1 VNFKKLFTC
10 VLITSLCWLSEAE
23 VIDVIKVKGLQLV
36 PQDVVMPMIDMSV
49 GQDVERED
57 LKPQIAKL
65 YQSGLFSQVVLTLVD
80 HVLTIQLVE
89 QPVIKGLSI
98 SSAIMDEAQV
108 KKQLTSLGIV
118 SGELLQEGRL
128 EEWRVSAQLGLINAG
143 FKNASVTTTVEQ
155 LDNGVVMLKIEA
167 VEGAGTKLRSID
179 FIGDLKMP
187 KRQLFRAVSSNS
199 TGILSFI
206 FNNDLF
212 SDQQLEIDRLNVVRL
227 YKSKGYRTPSVE
239 LKVNDTV
246 PQQRLWDSSYKEAK
260 FVINP
265 GPLYSVEAVDFADT
279 IDVWPQELKDLVA
292 DALKGQL
299 HDASVLTGIQNIV
312 ANYYKDDTH
321 HNFYKVEMKDIV
333 TSFDKVKLVLS
344 LDKHVSYVRY
354 IHFKG
359 NLSSQDEPL
368 RRALTVEEAKPFD
381 GRMLRFS
388 EYALR
393 NFKFLKNVTF
403 CPQKA

>member
-368 RRALTVEEAKPFD
+368 RRALTVEEAKPFE

-388 EYALR
+388 
-393 NFKFLKNVTF
+393 KT
-403 CPQKA
+403 